1 MPKNRKEMNMMRKA
15 ALFGVMF
22 LLFASTAPADMFD
35 VNIRGVDDGIK
46 TSKQQD
52 QREAVMNAKLRA
64 IELAGEPVDAIIKIT
79 SFKLKYETVDAKA
92 RNVLLP
98 GFQIVD
104 IGYGEDGTYQVVLVG
119 KAQTGGRSGDM
130 GSVDDPEL
138 ESVVNLYK
146 QGNEKKALKELA
158 VLEKKGDPETR
169 AQALYLKSMIYSDK
183 HNTLA
188 KATRALDELKALSPD
203 SPSIPKLETVITYRY
218 VSYKIVND
226 APDLATGKTVVEV
239 RQKNPFSFTY
249 QDETGKQHKIT
260 FPSGSVCVNDD
271 CETFQRRIIR
281 DRAEAAVGRFRFFR
295 DCKEWTNFTRAM
307 TNDDAVDR
315 RCVMTMER
323 TDLGL

>member
-1 MPKNRKEMNMMRKA
+1 MGKA

-22 LLFASTAPADMFD
+22 LLT
-35 VNIRGVDDGIK
+35 
-46 TSKQQD
+46 
-52 QREAVMNAKLRA
+52 
-64 IELAGEPVDAIIKIT
+64 
-79 SFKLKYETVDAKA
+79 
-92 RNVLLP
+92 

-104 IGYGEDGTYQVVLVG
+104 IGYGEDGSYQAVLVG
-119 KAQTGGRSGDM
+119 EAQTGTGSGDM
-130 GSVDDPEL
+130 EALDDPGL
-138 ESVVNLYK
+138 EFVINLYR

-169 AQALYLKSMIYSDK
+169 TQALYLKGMIYANN
-183 HNTLA
+183 HTTLA
-188 KATRALDELKALSPD
+188 RATRALDELKALSPD
-203 SPSIPKLETVITYRY
+203 SAYIPKLEMVTTYRY

-239 RQKNPFSFTY
+239 QQKNPFSFTY
-249 QDETGKQHKIT
+249 QDETGKQDKIA

-307 TNDDAVDR
+307 QNDDAIDR